1 MARRR
6 TLVVLE
12 GVDELRAA
20 FAKLEF
26 HALAQAKEVVR
37 ESAEE
42 MEGEAKVRAPIS
54 EPGSK
59 GPDREPSGSTRD
71 AIKII
76 YRDGGLAATIG
87 TRYYVARFNEFGTVN
102 MPAQPFL
109 NPAFQIVRPKYLA
122 SLTIA
127 LNKAGQ
133 LAAVKD
139 GSAR

>member
-12 GVDELRAA
+12 GVEELRTA

-26 HALAQAKEVVR
+26 HALAGAQDAVR

-42 MEGEAKVRAPIS
+42 MEGEAKGRAPVS

-59 GPDREPSGSTRD
+59 GPDREPSGTTRD

-76 YRDGGLAATIG
+76 YRDAGMSATVG
-87 TRYYVARFNEFGTVN
+87 TKYYVARFNEFGTIN

-122 SLTIA
+122 RLATA
-127 LNKAGQ
+127 LNKAGK
-133 LAAVKD
+133 LAEVKD